1 MTHEVM
7 MEEAIN
13 RGMRAMCFMVLV
25 GFGPI
30 RQWEMR
36 AKKQHDRAVDC
47 HGGNSKK
54 QGVLLRR

>member
-1 MTHEVM
+1 